1 MRKPLFVLVISAG
14 EVGFES
20 AADMYQLRVPTEI
33 VKKTERAQHLRL
45 SNKPEAARLLLEPI
59 AESNH
64 GYFLVHYSLGL
75 TYAAQGD
82 WSSAI
87 KELKYAKQINVDEKL
102 SEPTIYNTLGWSYFQ
117 AGSYDSALAEFTLAQ
132 QPGTFDKLDSKAQ
145 RKVLI
150 NTGLT
155 YAYLG
160 QPDKAMEFYAKARV
174 AQPGQSNVQ
183 QQPGAQPAGT
193 GPAQNPKGAVAIEH
207 AGEKKREGAKDGS

>member
-1 MRKPLFVLVISAG
+1 M
-14 EVGFES
+14 
-20 AADMYQLRVPTEI
+20 
-33 VKKTERAQHLRL
+33 
-45 SNKPEAARLLLEPI
+45 
-59 AESNH
+59 
-64 GYFLVHYSLGL
+64 
-75 TYAAQGD
+75 
-82 WSSAI
+82 
-87 KELKYAKQINVDEKL
+87 
-102 SEPTIYNTLGWSYFQ
+102 
-117 AGSYDSALAEFTLAQ
+117 
-132 QPGTFDKLDSKAQ
+132 
-145 RKVLI
+145 I